1 MDVTSDKFSEKAH
14 EALHDPVLQKALGHI
29 EEGFV
34 QARADAAQR
43 LPEFEALRDRAR
55 DIRAHAVNNLPQYL
69 TQFEDQVTQL
79 GGHVHWARDAEEAR
93 NIITSIC
100 KERGAKTI
108 AKSKSMVT
116 EEIELGPHLE
126 AEGLASVE
134 TDLGEYIIQL
144 RDEKPSHIIAPV
156 IHLSKE
162 QVADTFYE
170 HHQAHGY
177 HEKLTERSALVKQA
191 RSVLRESF
199 MAADVGITGA
209 NFLVAE
215 TGSVALVTNEGNGD
229 LVTTVP
235 DTHIVV
241 TGIEKV
247 IPTMADC
254 HTLLRV
260 LVRSATGQDTTS
272 YVSFFTGPKRPDD
285 TSGPSNFHVVLVD
298 NGRSDMVGG
307 PRHDMLHCIRCGAC
321 LNHCPIYANI
331 GGHAYGSVYPG
342 PMGAVLTPQLA
353 GMEKTLD
360 LPNASTFCGK
370 CEEVCPVR
378 IPLPS
383 MMRQW
388 REQEFSRHMT
398 PSAMRF
404 GLGVWAWLGRHPKLY
419 GIAFSGA
426 QFMLKILARNGWVKS
441 LPLAGSGWTMFRDMR
456 APKGGRFQEQWRRR

>member
-1 MDVTSDKFSEKAH
+1 MEVTSDKFKQKAH
-14 EALHDPVLQKALGHI
+14 EALHDPVLQHALGHI

-34 QARADAAQR
+34 QARKVAAQN

-55 DIRAHAVNNLPQYL
+55 DIRTHAVANLGHYL
-69 TQFEDQVTQL
+69 TEFEGHVQAL
-79 GGHVHWARDAEEAR
+79 GGHVHWAADAAEAR
-93 NIITSIC
+93 ETVASIC
-100 KERGAKTI
+100 KDHGAKTI

-116 EEIELGPHLE
+116 EEIELGPYLE
-126 AEGLASVE
+126 EQGLQTVE

-144 RDEKPSHIIAPV
+144 RQEKPSHIIAPV

-162 QVADTFYE
+162 QVADTFHE
-170 HHQAHGY
+170 HHQAHG
-177 HEKLTERSALVKQA
+177 HTEKLTDRSALVKQA
-191 RSVLRESF
+191 RSVLRKTF
-199 MAADVGITGA
+199 MTADVGITGA

-247 IPTMADC
+247 VPTIADC

-272 YVSFFTGPKRPDD
+272 YVSFFTGAKRPEDKA
-285 TSGPSNFHVVLVD
+285 GPSNFHVVLVD

-388 REQEFSRHMT
+388 REQEFERHLT
-398 PSAMRF
+398 PKGIRF
-404 GLGVWAWLGRHPKLY
+404 GLGLWAWLGQHPRLYRYSMSSARMVLKL
-419 GIAFSGA
+419 
-426 QFMLKILARNGWVKS
+426 LARNGWVKR
-441 LPLAGSGWTMFRDMR
+441 LPLAGSGWTAFRDMK
-456 APKGGRFQEQWRRR
+456 APSNRSFQQQWRDQ